1 MTISTTIQLK
11 TAITVLE
18 GHSSGGG
25 SGSGGCGGGG
35 GGDGDGCSDSGCDI
49 IYCSGYIYYFIVLKV
64 KIKPIILDIL
74 YSKKV
79 K

>member
-25 SGSGGCGGGG
+25 SGSGGCGGG
-35 GGDGDGCSDSGCDI
+35 DVCSDSGCDI